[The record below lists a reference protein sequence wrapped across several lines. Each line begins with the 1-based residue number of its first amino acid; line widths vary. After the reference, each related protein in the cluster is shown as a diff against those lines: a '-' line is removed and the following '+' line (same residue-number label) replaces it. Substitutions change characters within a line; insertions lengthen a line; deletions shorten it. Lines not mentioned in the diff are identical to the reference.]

1 MALKNG
7 YVGISSVQLK
17 EDDVNSLYLPKDN
30 VCRTTHVLRSIE
42 SLAFGWTLFDVKS
55 YA

>member
-17 EDDVNSLYLPKDN
+17 EDDVNSLYLPKDD
-30 VCRTTHVLRSIE
+30 VCRTTHSNCLVYRQL
-42 SLAFGWTLFDVKS
+42 LAVAFD
-55 YA
+55 